1 LQCCPHPA
9 LEFGAVEAQIDVE
22 LGESAGEVRI
32 ELCDHVGEGVR
43 ARGLPPRPVR
53 RVSLFGHQKVRQGA
67 AHTSECEVTD
77 RAVDRSE
84 LHAHPLTMARRTGR
98 CQYDPTVPEQL
109 VQRYLDQLVTEYAP
123 VDDGALA
130 DYIPELTEVDPTGF
144 GLTLS
149 AADGYLYESGD
160 SRTEFTI
167 QSISKPFTYALALD
181 RVGQEAVDAKI
192 GVEPSG
198 DAFNEI
204 SVDERTK
211 TPKNPMINAGA
222 IAAVSLIPGAS
233 PDERFDK
240 LREFYSACAGRPL
253 ELDEN
258 VYHSEKAT
266 GNRNRAIAYM
276 LTSFGVL
283 EDPDDVLDVY
293 FRQCS
298 LKVTSVDLAR
308 MAATLARGGINP
320 QTGRRVTDAKVVQR
334 TLSVMVTC
342 GMYNGAGDWV
352 SEVGMP
358 AKSGV
363 GGGIVA
369 VLPGQLGIGVYSPL
383 LDARGNSVRGVL
395 MCRSLSQRLGL
406 HFLSVGRQER
416 STIRA
421 AYDVADGVRVYEMHG
436 DLMFAGAEKVL
447 RTADRDSDGFTVAIL
462 DVTRVDTIND
472 PARSLLANMSTAL
485 RAGGRQGFLVDPDAA
500 VTRPDRGFDDVVFKT
515 LDDAVAAAEQWLRD
529 NPIR

>member
-1 LQCCPHPA
+1 
-9 LEFGAVEAQIDVE
+9 
-22 LGESAGEVRI
+22 
-32 ELCDHVGEGVR
+32 
-43 ARGLPPRPVR
+43 
-53 RVSLFGHQKVRQGA
+53 
-67 AHTSECEVTD
+67 
-77 RAVDRSE
+77 
-84 LHAHPLTMARRTGR
+84 MA
-98 CQYDPTVPEQL
+98 DL
-109 VQRYLDQLVTEYAP
+109 VQRYLDQLVAEFAP
-123 VDDGALA
+123 VTEGALA

-149 AADGYLYESGD
+149 AADGFLYESGD
-160 SRTEFTI
+160 ARAEFTI

-181 RVGQEAVDAKI
+181 QAGQEAVDARI

-204 SVDERTK
+204 SVDEHTK

-222 IAAVSLIPGAS
+222 IAAVSLVPGAG
-233 PDERFDK
+233 PDERFARIQD
-240 LREFYSACAGRPL
+240 FYSACAGRPL
-253 ELDEN
+253 EIDED
-258 VYHSEKAT
+258 VYHSEKVT

-276 LTSFGVL
+276 LTSFGVFD
-283 EDPDDVLDVY
+283 DPDDVLDVY

-298 LKVTSVDLAR
+298 LRVTSVDLAR

-352 SEVGMP
+352 SAVGMP

-363 GGGIVA
+363 GGGIAA

-395 MCRSLSQRLGL
+395 LCRALSQRLSL
-406 HFLSVGRQER
+406 HFLTVGRESR
-416 STIRA
+416 ATIRA
-421 AYDVADGVRVYEMHG
+421 AYAARDGVRVYEMHG

-447 RTADRDSDGFTVAIL
+447 RSVERDCAEFAVAIL

-472 PARSLLANMSTAL
+472 PARALLAGMSATL
-485 RAGGRQGFLVDPDAA
+485 RAAGKQGFLVDPDAVVA
-500 VTRPDRGFDDVVFKT
+500 RPDRGYDDIVFST
-515 LDDAVAAAEQWLRD
+515 LDDAVAAAGEWLRV
-529 NPIR
+529 NLIR